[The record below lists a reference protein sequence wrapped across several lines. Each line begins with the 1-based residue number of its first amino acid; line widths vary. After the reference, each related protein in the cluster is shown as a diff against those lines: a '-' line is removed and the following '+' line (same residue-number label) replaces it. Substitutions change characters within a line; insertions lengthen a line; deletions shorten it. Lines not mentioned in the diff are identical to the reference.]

1 MKRLPLLALAL
12 FAFTGCTDN
21 PMNDATTS
29 TTRDDADRYEVSKP
43 VVEHPVVD
51 QTADPTMPADPGV
64 TQAVPEGPALP
75 TDEPVSAPDSD
86 LATPATSAP
95 AIEIDSEPA
104 INNDAAE
111 NENQASEDLSANIR
125 DEIDAADLSTPAD
138 DVQVEAADGKVTLS
152 GTVDSQEEKDRIGEI
167 ASDAAGEDNVEN
179 NLEVKAAE

>member
-29 TTRDDADRYEVSKP
+29 TTRDNADRYEVSKP

-51 QTADPTMPADPGV
+51 QTADPTMSADPGV

-86 LATPATSAP
+86 LATPTTPAP
-95 AIEIDSEPA
+95 AIDSEPA

-111 NENQASEDLSANIR
+111 NDNQASEDLSANIR
-125 DEIDAADLSTPAD
+125 DEIDAADLSTATD
-138 DVQVEAADGKVTLS
+138 AVEVETADGKVTLS

-167 ASDAAGEDNVEN
+167 ANNAAGEDNVEN

>member
-12 FAFTGCTDN
+12 FTFTGCTDN
-21 PMNDATTS
+21 AMNDATTS

-43 VVEHPVVD
+43 IVEPPVID

-75 TDEPVSAPDSD
+75 TDQPISAPDSD
-86 LATPATSAP
+86 LASPTTPAP
-95 AIEIDSEPA
+95 AIDSQPA
-104 INNDAAE
+104 INNDAAV

-125 DEIDAADLSTPAD
+125 DEIDAADLSTATD
-138 DVQVEAADGKVTLS
+138 AVEVEAADGKVTLS

-167 ASDAAGEDNVEN
+167 ASDAAGEGNVEN